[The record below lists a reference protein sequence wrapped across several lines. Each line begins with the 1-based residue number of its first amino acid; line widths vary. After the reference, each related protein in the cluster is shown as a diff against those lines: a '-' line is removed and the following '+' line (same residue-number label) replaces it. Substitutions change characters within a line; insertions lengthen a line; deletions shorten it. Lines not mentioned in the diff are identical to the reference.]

1 MKSGEINS
9 LFKNFSKVI
18 KNPKSD
24 LKYKN
29 KFTLL
34 ISVVLSA
41 QCTDVNVNNVTK
53 NIYPKYN
60 KPEHF
65 VKLGRKKIEKL
76 IKSIGLFRNKG
87 KSVYLLSKQ
96 LIEKHNGKVPKNFD
110 DLYALPGV
118 GKKTA
123 SVVLNEGF
131 GLPTIAVDTHVFRV
145 SNRTG
150 LAYGKNPD
158 KVQENLYKAA
168 KQLIIKAKK
177 FEKKDKLEKA
187 LKLYSKAYD
196 KLLKAYDK
204 DKKNPDI
211 LNYLGF
217 TLRKAGNFEE
227 AEKFYLEGLEIKP
240 DHEGINEYLG
250 ELYVKTNRVELAK
263 ERLEVLKGCKCEEF
277 EELKELI
284 DKN

>member
-9 LFKNFSKVI
+9 LFKNLSKAI

-53 NIYPKYN
+53 SIYPKYN

-65 VKLGRKKIEKL
+65 VKLGKKKIEKL
-76 IKSIGLFRNKG
+76 IKSIGLFRNKA

-96 LIEKHNGKVPKNFD
+96 LIEKHNGKVPNNFE

-118 GKKTA
+118 GRKTA

-158 KVQENLYKAA
+158 EVQKKLYEIVPKKYLKKAGHTILLHGRYTCKA
-168 KQLIIKAKK
+168 RAPSCKTCVIIKYCK
-177 FEKKDKLEKA
+177 
-187 LKLYSKAYD
+187 Y
-196 KLLKAYDK
+196 
-204 DKKNPDI
+204 N
-211 LNYLGF
+211 N
-217 TLRKAGNFEE
+217 
-227 AEKFYLEGLEIKP
+227 
-240 DHEGINEYLG
+240 
-250 ELYVKTNRVELAK
+250 K
-263 ERLEVLKGCKCEEF
+263 EFR
-277 EELKELI
+277 
-284 DKN
+284 

>member
-9 LFKNFSKVI
+9 LFNSLSKVI

-34 ISVVLSA
+34 VSVVLSA

-53 NIYPKYN
+53 NLYKKYN
-60 KPEHF
+60 KPHHF
-65 VKLGRKKIEKL
+65 VKLGRKRIEVL
-76 IKSIGLFRNKG
+76 IKKINFFRNKA
-87 KSVYLLSKQ
+87 KSVYLLSKE

-150 LAYGKNPD
+150 LAYGKNPEE
-158 KVQENLYKAA
+158 VQQNLYKVVPKKYLKKAGHTLLLHGRYTCKA
-168 KQLIIKAKK
+168 RAPSCKTCVIIK
-177 FEKKDKLEKA
+177 
-187 LKLYSKAYD
+187 Y
-196 KLLKAYDK
+196 
-204 DKKNPDI
+204 
-211 LNYLGF
+211 
-217 TLRKAGNFEE
+217 
-227 AEKFYLEGLEIKP
+227 
-240 DHEGINEYLG
+240 
-250 ELYVKTNRVELAK
+250 
-263 ERLEVLKGCKCEEF
+263 CKYNN
-277 EELKELI
+277 KELR
-284 DKN
+284 

>member
-1 MKSGEINS
+1 MKSREINS
-9 LFKNFSKVI
+9 LFKNLSKAI

-24 LKYKN
+24 LVYKN
-29 KFTLL
+29 KFSLL
-34 ISVVLSA
+34 VSVVLSA

-76 IKSIGLFRNKG
+76 IKSIGLFRNKA
-87 KSVYLLSKQ
+87 KSVYSLSKQ
-96 LIEKHNGKVPKNFD
+96 LIDNHNGKVPKNFD

-131 GLPTIAVDTHVFRV
+131 GMPTIAVDTHVFRV

-158 KVQENLYKAA
+158 EVQQNLYKIVPKKYLKKAGHTILLHGRYTCKA
-168 KQLIIKAKK
+168 RAPSCKTCVIIK
-177 FEKKDKLEKA
+177 
-187 LKLYSKAYD
+187 Y
-196 KLLKAYDK
+196 
-204 DKKNPDI
+204 
-211 LNYLGF
+211 
-217 TLRKAGNFEE
+217 
-227 AEKFYLEGLEIKP
+227 
-240 DHEGINEYLG
+240 
-250 ELYVKTNRVELAK
+250 
-263 ERLEVLKGCKCEEF
+263 CKYNN
-277 EELKELI
+277 KELG
-284 DKN
+284 

>member
-9 LFKNFSKVI
+9 LFKNLSRVI

-34 ISVVLSA
+34 LSVVLSA

-60 KPEHF
+60 NPGHF

-76 IKSIGLFRNKG
+76 IKSIGLFRNKA

-110 DLYALPGV
+110 DLHALPGV
-118 GKKTA
+118 GRKTA
-123 SVVLNEGF
+123 NVVLNEGF
-131 GLPTIAVDTHVFRV
+131 GLPTIAVDTHIFRV

-150 LAYGKNPD
+150 LASGKNPD
-158 KVQENLYKAA
+158 QVEQALYKVVP
-168 KQLIIKAKK
+168 KKYLKDSHHLLLLHGRYTCKSRTPSCKKCVIIRYCK
-177 FEKKDKLEKA
+177 
-187 LKLYSKAYD
+187 YSQK
-196 KLLKAYDK
+196 
-204 DKKNPDI
+204 
-211 LNYLGF
+211 
-217 TLRKAGNFEE
+217 
-227 AEKFYLEGLEIKP
+227 EI
-240 DHEGINEYLG
+240 
-250 ELYVKTNRVELAK
+250 
-263 ERLEVLKGCKCEEF
+263 
-277 EELKELI
+277 
-284 DKN
+284 

>member
-9 LFKNFSKVI
+9 LFKNLSKVI
-18 KNPKSD
+18 KNPRSD

-34 ISVVLSA
+34 VSVVLSA

-65 VKLGRKKIEKL
+65 VKLRRKKIEKL
-76 IKSIGLFRNKG
+76 IKSIGLFRNKA
-87 KSVYLLSKQ
+87 KSIYLLSKQ

-118 GKKTA
+118 GRKTA

-145 SNRTG
+145 SNRTK
-150 LAYGKNPD
+150 LAEGKNPD
-158 KVQENLYKAA
+158 QVEQALYKVVPNKYLKDAHHLLLLHGRYTCKA
-168 KQLIIKAKK
+168 RTPSCNKCVIIKFCK
-177 FEKKDKLEKA
+177 
-187 LKLYSKAYD
+187 YSQ
-196 KLLKAYDK
+196 
-204 DKKNPDI
+204 
-211 LNYLGF
+211 
-217 TLRKAGNFEE
+217 
-227 AEKFYLEGLEIKP
+227 
-240 DHEGINEYLG
+240 
-250 ELYVKTNRVELAK
+250 
-263 ERLEVLKGCKCEEF
+263 
-277 EELKELI
+277 KELR
-284 DKN
+284 

>member
-1 MKSGEINS
+1 MKSEEINS
-9 LFKNFSKVI
+9 LFKNLSKVI
-18 KNPKSD
+18 KNPRSD

-53 NIYPKYN
+53 KIYPKYN

-65 VKLGRKKIEKL
+65 VKLGRKKIENL
-76 IKSIGLFRNKG
+76 IKSIGLFRNKA

-96 LIEKHNGKVPKNFD
+96 LIEKHNGKVPNNFE

-118 GKKTA
+118 GIKTA

-158 KVQENLYKAA
+158 EVQQTLYKVVP
-168 KQLIIKAKK
+168 KKYLKKAGHTI
-177 FEKKDKLEKA
+177 L
-187 LKLYSKAYD
+187 LHGRYTSKA
-196 KLLKAYDK
+196 
-204 DKKNPDI
+204 
-211 LNYLGF
+211 
-217 TLRKAGNFEE
+217 RKPLCKICVIRKYSNFE
-227 AEKFYLEGLEIKP
+227 
-240 DHEGINEYLG
+240 N
-250 ELYVKTNRVELAK
+250 
-263 ERLEVLKGCKCEEF
+263 
-277 EELKELI
+277 KEL
-284 DKN
+284 N

>member
-9 LFKNFSKVI
+9 LFKNLSKVI

-34 ISVVLSA
+34 VSVVLSA

-76 IKSIGLFRNKG
+76 IKSIGLFRNKA

-96 LIEKHNGKVPKNFD
+96 LIEKHNGKVPNNFE
-110 DLYALPGV
+110 DLYDLPGV
-118 GKKTA
+118 GRKTA

-158 KVQENLYKAA
+158 EVQKKLYEVVPKKYLKKAGHTILLHGRYTCKA
-168 KQLIIKAKK
+168 RTPLCMTCVIIK
-177 FEKKDKLEKA
+177 
-187 LKLYSKAYD
+187 Y
-196 KLLKAYDK
+196 
-204 DKKNPDI
+204 
-211 LNYLGF
+211 
-217 TLRKAGNFEE
+217 
-227 AEKFYLEGLEIKP
+227 
-240 DHEGINEYLG
+240 
-250 ELYVKTNRVELAK
+250 
-263 ERLEVLKGCKCEEF
+263 CKYNN
-277 EELKELI
+277 KELR
-284 DKN
+284 

>member
-9 LFKNFSKVI
+9 LFKNLSKVI

-29 KFTLL
+29 RFTLL

-53 NIYPKYN
+53 KIYPKYN

-76 IKSIGLFRNKG
+76 IKSIGLFRNKA

-96 LIEKHNGKVPKNFD
+96 LIKKHNRKVPKNFD

-145 SNRTG
+145 GNRTG

-158 KVQENLYKAA
+158 EVQENLYKVVP
-168 KQLIIKAKK
+168 KK
-177 FEKKDKLEKA
+177 Y
-187 LKLYSKAYD
+187 LK
-196 KLLKAYDK
+196 
-204 DKKNPDI
+204 
-211 LNYLGF
+211 
-217 TLRKAGNFEE
+217 KAGHTLLLHGRYTCKARKPLCKICVIRKYCNF
-227 AEKFYLEGLEIKP
+227 K
-240 DHEGINEYLG
+240 N
-250 ELYVKTNRVELAK
+250 
-263 ERLEVLKGCKCEEF
+263 
-277 EELKELI
+277 KEL
-284 DKN
+284 N

>member
-9 LFKNFSKVI
+9 LFKNLSRII

-34 ISVVLSA
+34 VSVVLSA
-41 QCTDVNVNNVTK
+41 QCTDINVNNVTK

-76 IKSIGLFRNKG
+76 IKSIGLFRNKA
-87 KSVYLLSKQ
+87 KNVYLLSKQ
-96 LIEKHNGKVPKNFD
+96 LIEKHQGKVPNNFD

-131 GLPTIAVDTHVFRV
+131 GMPTIAVDTHVFRV

-150 LAYGKNPD
+150 LATGKNPD
-158 KVQENLYKAA
+158 EVQKKLYEVVPKKYLKKAGHTILLHGRYTCKA
-168 KQLIIKAKK
+168 RVPSCKTCVIIKYCK
-177 FEKKDKLEKA
+177 
-187 LKLYSKAYD
+187 Y
-196 KLLKAYDK
+196 
-204 DKKNPDI
+204 KN
-211 LNYLGF
+211 
-217 TLRKAGNFEE
+217 
-227 AEKFYLEGLEIKP
+227 
-240 DHEGINEYLG
+240 
-250 ELYVKTNRVELAK
+250 K
-263 ERLEVLKGCKCEEF
+263 EFR
-277 EELKELI
+277 
-284 DKN
+284 